1 MVIIKIRIRGNQK
14 GSFEQIALNCVGQ
27 ADSFGRHDH
36 ARFVGVFESVSVK
49 YTMFMPGG
57 RPVRATASVKL
68 IEAERMESP
77 KKKR

>member
-1 MVIIKIRIRGNQK
+1 MVVWGDDMQK
-14 GSFEQIALNCVGQ
+14 FI
-27 ADSFGRHDH
+27 
-36 ARFVGVFESVSVK
+36 GVVESVSTK

-77 KKKR
+77 PKKRR